1 MKRVFALLI
10 CFSLL
15 TTIAAG
21 CGQKA
26 AQKPKNTQ
34 PESGLTT
41 SDRRVIADKLS
52 KQARQIE
59 GVQNATVV
67 LAENNGNGAVAT
79 SPTPGQTN
87 AQGLI
92 VMVGITLRSG
102 SDEAR
107 VKDQVV
113 SKLKAADAR
122 VSHVLVTADPTLIK
136 KINDVAAGLLEGKPF
151 ETMKDNINTINQ
163 EIRKETPTP

>member
-1 MKRVFALLI
+1 MKKIMVLLI

-15 TTIAAG
+15 ATLAAG
-21 CGQKA
+21 CQKP
-26 AQKPKNTQ
+26 AQKPEITQ

-67 LAENNGNGAVAT
+67 LADNMENNSNT
-79 SPTPGQTN
+79 PSPTPGETDV
-87 AQGLI
+87 QGLI
-92 VMVGITLRSG
+92 VMVGITVKSG
-102 SDEAR
+102 SDEAS
-107 VKDQVV
+107 VKEQVV
-113 SKLKAADAR
+113 SKLKAADGR
-122 VSHVLVTADPTLIK
+122 VSHVLVTTDPALIK

-151 ETMKDNINTINQ
+151 QTMKDNINTINR
-163 EIRKETPTP
+163 EIKKDNPTP